1 MRDSNIDN
9 YGIKVGGRKISNLR
23 YADDTALLAKDHQ
36 EASDIINNLNN
47 TGEEKNLKLNAK
59 KTKVMHI
66 GAGPTTPI
74 AIGQEELEE
83 VTNFKYLGSI
93 KSKDADCTK
102 DINARIAM
110 AKKRM
115 ISLSNIWKDK
125 NIKTTLKMKI
135 MKCLVWTT
143 MTHGAEG
150 WTLRKTN
157 VKKIQSAEMWFYRR
171 LLRTSWKERRTDLSI
186 LQELNTERELV
197 KLILRKKMT
206 FFGHICRSKKCSLMK
221 EAIQGKVEGK
231 RKRGRPRISYL
242 GNIKEWTG
250 RNSPE
255 IFNMIDRRQDW
266 RSEVQRAVR
275 AANILR
281 SDAGQ

>member
-1 MRDSNIDN
+1 MNNIN
-9 YGIKVGGRKISNLR
+9 
-23 YADDTALLAKDHQ
+23 
-36 EASDIINNLNN
+36 
-47 TGEEKNLKLNAK
+47 
-59 KTKVMHI
+59 I

-93 KSKDADCTK
+93 KSKDADCTT
-102 DINARIAM
+102 DINARIVM

-143 MTHGAEG
+143 MTYGAEG

-275 AANILR
+275 AANIPR
-281 SDAGQ
+281 SGAG